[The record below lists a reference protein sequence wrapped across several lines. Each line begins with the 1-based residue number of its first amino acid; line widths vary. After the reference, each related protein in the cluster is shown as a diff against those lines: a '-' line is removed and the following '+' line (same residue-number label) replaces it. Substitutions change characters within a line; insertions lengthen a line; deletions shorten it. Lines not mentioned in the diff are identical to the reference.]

1 MRFAACFVMLLMCAG
16 LLGCRSEPG
25 TASDSVPDDLATAS
39 ALVSVAEIGTV
50 VPYVTLTPWP
60 TFTPIPTATR
70 PYVRPTLPQAQSRD
84 LLELTPEPTLT
95 PSPTVPLPTVVP
107 VDVRAIAPD
116 ILATPTR
123 APFQL
128 LVPDTDIAINR
139 QTLFVS
145 QVSRPPEFW
154 PKSQTEF
161 YTRTA
166 RYIGWFVNLDYSWVD
181 PDFKMDGTLRWLN
194 VTTGGEH
201 VIFQRPFVIDASLG
215 DTLFFMTGKSEPG
228 FWSPGRYRVELWDN
242 RDRVIVRYDFSVLSG
257 SVN

>member
-1 MRFAACFVMLLMCAG
+1 MRFAAYFVILLMCAG
-16 LLGCRSEPG
+16 LFGCRSELG
-25 TASDSVPDDLATAS
+25 TAGDSVPDDLATAS

-60 TFTPIPTATR
+60 TFTPVPTATR

-84 LLELTPEPTLT
+84 APEPTPEPTLT
-95 PSPTVPLPTVVP
+95 PALLPTVVP
-107 VDVRAIAPD
+107 VDVRVNAPD

-123 APFQL
+123 APLQL
-128 LVPDTDIAINR
+128 VIPDTDIGINR

-145 QVSRPPEFW
+145 QVARPPEFW

-215 DTLFFMTGKSEPG
+215 DTLFFMTGKDEPG